1 MGHTTTEMLFRVYS
15 RYVPN
20 LTRQDGSAMERLLAS
35 RLSLANALQDT
46 RGTGGESELAP
57 LSGATAAMPVP
68 KPRGAIARELNDKQA
83 RGRAL
88 VRIPPGKP
96 PPRYAAHF

>member
-1 MGHTTTEMLFRVYS
+1 MLFRVYS